1 MAEFNPQIPESGGT
15 NFTGRSQG
23 TGPNRAFENLFEGL
37 GNTIKNVVEIK
48 DQQNQLDIENDARA
62 AFDQVN
68 NEFGVAATQ
77 VPGNMQSDLDR
88 IQTLQNA
95 VSQGK
100 ISQTNYYGRLAT
112 LSKQLRTKYPG
123 YEGIVDSTV
132 QSVTGTR
139 PANAYRD
146 ALFAEVQAV
155 QEGQA
160 DSVKFR
166 RQYEKENEGVL
177 NAIYG
182 DDYFTNPD
190 QYDFQEVRSKVSGFK
205 GKAEVIEA
213 ENAELT
219 LMAKRGEFNDKRA
232 AKALDRDFAFTTEAV
247 MNRSLG
253 LNSPSAS
260 KQIDE
265 FIQKGGGTPQE
276 LEGFINTITTLE
288 SQLRAELTQ
297 KGRTKYVAEGLVA
310 QEEVNKAVE
319 AAMFPLTEAKKA
331 VLGGDFKLASKYSTL
346 SKAMTDNQMYEQLQ
360 DPLFRT
366 GAGLTEVNQTLGE
379 EFFARNQ
386 EAAETIATEIAGR
399 TMLGQTDVIRK
410 TVESGNSKVA
420 RATVDN
426 SFRAIVDPKLSG
438 DKFSNVVDQ
447 FFGPQA
453 IDFMSPK
460 VVDPSDLESV
470 YTQFLRPEVTKA
482 IYEKGTQADQD
493 KYREWAF
500 SKALSI
506 PAFRAAAGDIN
517 SLRQLDPNVR
527 VEFDPNNLRVKIV
540 SDNPGSRLASAIGM
554 QPYGRALSSVNKVFA
569 VLKPIWE
576 AEGEQAPAMAK
587 ELVKSLAINLENRN
601 PENERRGGNLADKT
615 ASSFFQLLYDG
626 LSVSE
631 AGASEGPG
639 GQSVLPEVE
648 GEETDLDF
656 MSTQS
661 VGPDGGVTEDDGEF
675 VDPRDNPNVD
685 PEVLSR
691 FQGKRLP
698 ASLRL
703 NNMGA
708 VSITGNVAKSWAA
721 KQPGFVGVV
730 SRPKNEGGYYAQY
743 ATPEHGVA
751 AASKLLERYGR
762 QGTNTP
768 VEITKKWAAT
778 PGNYPN
784 VLVKYL
790 KAAGFDVG
798 RNTPLDLSDPEVRLA
813 ILKAKSAHESGA
825 GRPTYS
831 EDVFV
836 RGVNL

>member
-68 NEFGVAATQ
+68 NEFGVAASN
-77 VPGNMQSDLDR
+77 VPGTMQSDLDR

-123 YEGIVDSTV
+123 YEGIVDSTI

-166 RQYEKENEGVL
+166 RQYEKENEGIL
-177 NAIYG
+177 SAIYG
-182 DDYFTNPD
+182 DDYFNNPEA
-190 QYDFQEVRSKVSGFK
+190 YDFTEVRSKVSGFK

-288 SQLRAELTQ
+288 GQLRAELTQ

-310 QEEVNKAVE
+310 QEDVNKAVE
-319 AAMFPLTEAKKA
+319 AAMFPLLEAKKA
-331 VLGGDFKLASKYSTL
+331 VLGGDFKLAAKFSTL
-346 SKAMTDNQMYEQLQ
+346 SKAVTDNQMYEQLQ

-366 GAGLTEVNQTLGE
+366 GAGLTEINQTLGE

-399 TMLGQTDVIRK
+399 TILGQTDVIRK

-420 RATVDN
+420 RKTVDN
-426 SFRAIVDPKLSG
+426 SFKAIVDPKLTG
-438 DKFSNVVDQ
+438 EKFSNVIDQ

-517 SLRQLDPNVR
+517 ALQQFGPGVR
-527 VEFDPNNLRVKIV
+527 VEFDPNNLRLKIIA
-540 SDNPGSRLASAIGM
+540 DNPGARLATAMGM
-554 QPYGRALSSVNKVFA
+554 QPYGRALNSINKVFA

-587 ELVKSLAINLENRN
+587 ELVKNLAINLENRN
-601 PENERRGGNLADKT
+601 PENAGEREGVLSTIGK
-615 ASSFFQLLYDG
+615 SSFFQFLYDG
-626 LSVSE
+626 LSQPLGE
-631 AGASEGPG
+631 AVEDAGGKVLPG
-639 GQSVLPEVE
+639 RGVALPEVSE
-648 GEETDLDF
+648 GDSGEIDFMFDEEESIFPEGTGVTRGERASYIEEGLVDRGLPEHVAQAFVMNMRDESGLDPGINERNPIVPGSRGGYGLSQWTGPRRKQYERFAARRGRPLDDIDTQLDF
-656 MSTQS
+656 LVRELRTTEST
-661 VGPDGGVTEDDGEF
+661 
-675 VDPRDNPNVD
+675 
-685 PEVLSR
+685 
-691 FQGKRLP
+691 
-698 ASLRL
+698 
-703 NNMGA
+703 
-708 VSITGNVAKSWAA
+708 AA
-721 KQPGFVGVV
+721 KKILRSEDRQ
-730 SRPKNEGGYYAQY
+730 
-743 ATPEHGVA
+743 TA
-751 AASKLLERYGR
+751 AAAIVNSFLRPSESHRKRRERR
-762 QGTNTP
+762 
-768 VEITKKWAAT
+768 
-778 PGNYPN
+778 
-784 VLVKYL
+784 YL
-790 KAAGFDVG
+790 
-798 RNTPLDLSDPEVRLA
+798 RS
-813 ILKAKSAHESGA
+813 
-825 GRPTYS
+825 
-831 EDVFV
+831 
-836 RGVNL
+836 